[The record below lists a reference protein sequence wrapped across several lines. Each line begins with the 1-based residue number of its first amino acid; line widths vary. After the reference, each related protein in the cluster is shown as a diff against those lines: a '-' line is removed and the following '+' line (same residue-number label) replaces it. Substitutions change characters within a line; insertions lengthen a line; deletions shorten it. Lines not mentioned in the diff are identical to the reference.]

1 MHITPQIPDG
11 YDGPIKK
18 LTCRVCKRIFYITL
32 TDYHQLGD
40 ISYCYECSLIVKEEV
55 AKAQEPQTRPAS
67 QVSPNQVVI
76 SMTSEQV
83 LGRRVSNQREV

>member
-67 QVSPNQVVI
+67 QLQ
-76 SMTSEQV
+76 
-83 LGRRVSNQREV
+83 